1 MPTSGIAADDLRGVF
16 AVPPLPREQTTRR
29 AIDLDAAAKVADAP
43 EPEVKIDREAFTP
56 ALVNNP
62 ELTKQ
67 FVKIFEETLG
77 KERVY
82 ERSMSM
88 GGEDFSRFIRAG
100 IPGFY
105 WHIGTA
111 PPARVKEWKEGGKPV
126 ANTHSDAYYPVPE
139 PTIKTGVLT
148 MTMGVLVVAC

>member
-1 MPTSGIAADDLRGVF
+1 MLESIERIAK
-16 AVPPLPREQTTRR
+16 
-29 AIDLDAAAKVADAP
+29 AAAKGANAP

-62 ELTKQ
+62 DLTKAVRQ
-67 FVKIFEETLG
+67 ALRRNARQG
-77 KERVY
+77 AASY
-82 ERSMSM
+82 ERAMSM

-111 PPARVKEWKEGGKPV
+111 PPERVKEWKEGGKPV

-148 MTMGVLVVAC
+148 MTMGVLKMLEKR